1 MITLRHLHEYQR
13 ERRMVLLEDGRVG
26 KIVRVDTTYPDNRTQ
41 VSVYT
46 QDEAKGPG
54 IARVDLERIVGLAN
68 AS

>member
-1 MITLRHLHEYQR
+1 
-13 ERRMVLLEDGRVG
+13 MVLLEDGRIG

-46 QDEAKGPG
+46 QDAKGPG
-54 IARVDLERIVGLAN
+54 IARVDLERIVGLAE

>member
-1 MITLRHLHEYQR
+1 MITLRHLHEYQQEAR
-13 ERRMVLLEDGRVG
+13 LVQLEDGRVG

-41 VSVYT
+41 VLVYT
-46 QDEAKGPG
+46 QDAKGPG